1 MVLLFIVG
9 LEVPAL
15 EIAFPMRPRLKTTK
29 NWGTAVL
36 LIITIITDTAD
47 TILLTVVTVE
57 AMEAILRMKRKG

>member
-9 LEVPAL
+9 LEAPAL
-15 EIAFPMRPRLKTTK
+15 ETASRTKPRLKTTTK
-29 NWGTAVL
+29 WTAVL
-36 LIITIITDTAD
+36 LIITIITGTAD